1 MAVPPVPSILLGK
14 PLTMIKR
21 LIIAVVLIVIVC
33 GGLIGYNLF
42 KAQAINEFFAQRKP
56 APVVVSDTVVKAATW
71 TPGINAVGT
80 AYAASGVNVPAEV
93 AGVVKKI
100 EFKAN
105 QHVSEGDVL
114 VVQDDAIE
122 QAELASAQ
130 AALKR
135 DQLALARVQALAT
148 RGVSSQEA
156 LENAQ
161 ASLEASQAALNKVK
175 ATIKQK
181 RIAAPF
187 TGVIG
192 IPQIDVGQYITP
204 GTSIGTLQDL
214 DKIKVDF
221 TVTERDFPSLKMGQ
235 AVKIGADADH
245 LNHEGQITGI
255 DPKIDPQSRL
265 VSVEARVDN
274 ADRAFQPGQ
283 FVRVR
288 VQLPPENDIIAVP
301 QTAVVTSLYG
311 DYVYRVEEEKAKE
324 GDTAANKK
332 GSEPTLVARQV
343 FVTLGRRDGATVEIK
358 KGLKPGDRIVTAGEN
373 KVQNGSILKINDT
386 IQPSKIKIDPAKL
399 EGGS

>member
-1 MAVPPVPSILLGK
+1 
-14 PLTMIKR
+14 MIKR